1 MTREKKADKEKTPR
15 IKTISWLPLMFIKP
29 RATMEKVAAA
39 DEPIKRTPMLFIIMI
54 MIVAILFAAP
64 VKRAQLQ
71 QGATIPED
79 FQYWSEQQQNQYF
92 EAQKNQASPVFMYL
106 FPIVL
111 GSAGYFIFSLIM
123 ASILYLALT
132 LAGSRAPRPKIGNV
146 VAWAMIPFGL
156 RELIRFIVS
165 VTSKQLIT
173 QPGFSNLI
181 DAEAK
186 GFSAYLRSILS
197 NIDLYWLIFVIFL
210 VIGAIVVSGLKKR
223 NAIITTIIAVLIML
237 LLQGVPGLISS
248 LLSGLSTG
256 GAGFYI

>member
-1 MTREKKADKEKTPR
+1 MTQEKKAKKEKTPR
-15 IKTISWLPLMFIKP
+15 TKTISWLPQMFIKP

-39 DEPIKRTPMLFIIMI
+39 EESIKRTPMLFIIII

-64 VKRAQLQ
+64 VKRVQLA
-71 QGATIPED
+71 QGATIPEN
-79 FQYWSEQQQNQYF
+79 FQYWSEQQQLQYF
-92 EAQKNQASPVFMYL
+92 EAQKNQASPIFMYL
-106 FPIVL
+106 FPTL
-111 GSAGYFIFSLIM
+111 AGALGYFLFSLIM

-132 LAGSRAPRPKIGNV
+132 LAGSRAPRLKIGNV

-156 RELIRFIVS
+156 RELIKFIVA

-186 GFSAYLRSILS
+186 GFLAYLRSLLAE
-197 NIDLYWLIFVIFL
+197 IDIYWVLFVVFL

-223 NAIITTIIAVLIML
+223 NAIVTTIIGALIML
-237 LLQGVPGLISS
+237 LLQGVPGFIGS
-248 LLSGLSTG
+248 LLRGLSAG
-256 GAGFYI
+256 GAGFYF